1 MSLRL
6 ERKLATRRALLDAA
20 LGLMAEGR
28 SFGAL
33 SLREV
38 ARAAQVVPTAF
49 YRHFR
54 DMDELGLVL
63 VDEAFLTLRRLLRE
77 VRQAAGGATAM
88 AAESVRV
95 YLGYVRTHRTV
106 FEFAI
111 RERYGGTPAMRT
123 AIAREVR
130 FCTMELAD
138 DLGVIPT
145 LAHLDRE
152 RLELVAHLIVSAV
165 ATLTGDLFDVP
176 HGPGA
181 ADVAAALEART
192 VSQLTLIAAG
202 AAAWRNGAATRRLS
216 RDPIM

>member
-20 LGLMAEGR
+20 LALMAGGR
-28 SFGAL
+28 SLGAL

-63 VDEAFLTLRRLLRE
+63 VDETFLTLRRLLRE
-77 VRQAAGGATAM
+77 VRQAARGAESM
-88 AAESVRV
+88 GAASVRV
-95 YLGYVRTHRTV
+95 YLGYVRAHRPV
-106 FEFAI
+106 FEFVT
-111 RERYGGTPAMRT
+111 RERYGGVQAVRA

-130 FCTMELAD
+130 YCTSDLAE
-138 DLGVIPT
+138 DLAVMAD
-145 LAHLDRE
+145 LSHLGRD

-165 ATLTGDLFDVP
+165 VTLTGDLFDVP
-176 HGPGA
+176 SGPGREEA
-181 ADVAAALEART
+181 ESALARRT
-192 VSQLTLIAAG
+192 ATQLVLITRGASVWQPAPPVHAG
-202 AAAWRNGAATRRLS
+202 GPSETH
-216 RDPIM
+216 